1 MPDHRVLTG
10 ADPRVSVISAS
21 WTGSDEALLAINET
35 ILVIWRT
42 HPETIARHNT
52 PSLNQGD
59 LHQDQW

>member
-1 MPDHRVLTG
+1 
-10 ADPRVSVISAS
+10 VISAS

-42 HPETIARHNT
+42 HPETIGRHNT